1 MVHLRHRAC
10 ACMAEP
16 LLALPVAFL
25 RQWTRMVPACPSVRR
40 FTVLNVFLRISSR
53 FRAKKLQ

>member
-1 MVHLRHRAC
+1 
-10 ACMAEP
+10 MAEP

-25 RQWTRMVPACPSVRR
+25 RQWTRMVPACLSVRR

-53 FRAKKLQ
+53 FRAKKPQ